1 MNLHEGPQSAV
12 EHKLDYQR
20 QKLMKRSGC
29 STDLRLY
36 KSVPLVISSARA
48 SEQLQRSRAYPW
60 WWMERKMSEQLEA
73 GVCEVRIRL
82 RTPLATRLAGSAPRL
97 LPLRLRAAFPLVVL
111 STCVCVLAP

>member
-1 MNLHEGPQSAV
+1 
-12 EHKLDYQR
+12 
-20 QKLMKRSGC
+20 
-29 STDLRLY
+29 
-36 KSVPLVISSARA
+36 
-48 SEQLQRSRAYPW
+48 
-60 WWMERKMSEQLEA
+60 MSEQLEA